1 VLCPYFFVIA
11 ITFVIASFL
20 EVNDLKKIELL
31 APAGDQESFVAAI
44 QNGADAIYLGGTLFN
59 ARAFAKNFDDE
70 QLQWAV
76 QYAHCRD
83 VKVYVTV
90 NTLYKDKE
98 FPLLLEYID
107 RLYHFQVDALIIQDI
122 GLFDVVKHAYP
133 DFEIHMSTQSS
144 IMNNSAVQ
152 YFEQIGASRVVL
164 ARENTLLEIKDI
176 CQSTKLEIEVFIHG
190 AICICYSGQCLMS
203 SMIGK
208 RSGNRG
214 ACAQPCRLQY
224 QLVEDGKILDN
235 KIPFLLSP
243 KDMMTIEHIPELIE
257 AGVTSL
263 KIEGRMKRPE
273 YVASVVKAYRHAIDN
288 YYQHQSSDYQEDI
301 ADMQAMF
308 NRNYTQGYLM
318 NDPYL
323 LDGDYSGNKGVEI
336 GQVVRYISAQ
346 KRVVIA
352 LNKTLN
358 QGDSIVFE
366 KIDKG
371 RPVNKIYI
379 HGKLVANG
387 NPGDLVEVEFDYP
400 VSQGIVRKTVDTKV
414 ISQLHKTYDK
424 EYRQI
429 PLKITFKAKINQ
441 PAELTFQHLQE
452 QVKIESH
459 ELVEK
464 ALKTPLTQER
474 ICQQLSKLKDTPF
487 FVEQITIDSDDNIT
501 LPIKT
506 LNQMRRECS
515 QLLSQLLSNKK
526 IHYIIPFKIPSY
538 QQIKT
543 DQPKQL
549 YVQVSHLEQLN
560 AACQLPVNYIIY
572 PYQSDIEEAYQ
583 VCQHYQKTLIMGLPH
598 VLKQKD
604 INDIQKSAIY
614 SHIDTIL
621 VNDYGAYYAFQDKKR
636 IVGTGCNIYNSY
648 AASHYIEKRILSLE
662 MSLQEINQLNV
673 DFSDCIVQVYGK
685 VENMISEYCPISQY
699 YYGYQKK
706 NCQICK
712 KHQFSLIDRKK
723 EKFDLMMDEQCR
735 MHLLN
740 CRTLY
745 FDKIYKCHSQ
755 GLFIHFTN
763 ETQELTKFV
772 IEHFISLLKK
782 EDKSRLK
789 EKISTTYGYYKE

>member
-1 VLCPYFFVIA
+1 MLCPYFFVIA

>member
-1 VLCPYFFVIA
+1 MLCPYFFVIA

-152 YFEQIGASRVVL
+152 YFDQIGASRVVL

-224 QLVEDGKILDN
+224 QLVEDGKILEN

-323 LDGDYSGNKGVEI
+323 LDGDYSGNKGVKI

-358 QGDSIVFE
+358 QGDS
-366 KIDKG
+366 
-371 RPVNKIYI
+371 
-379 HGKLVANG
+379 G
-387 NPGDLVEVEFDYP
+387 N
-400 VSQGIVRKTVDTKV
+400 
-414 ISQLHKTYDK
+414 
-424 EYRQI
+424 
-429 PLKITFKAKINQ
+429 
-441 PAELTFQHLQE
+441 
-452 QVKIESH
+452 
-459 ELVEK
+459 
-464 ALKTPLTQER
+464 
-474 ICQQLSKLKDTPF
+474 
-487 FVEQITIDSDDNIT
+487 
-501 LPIKT
+501 
-506 LNQMRRECS
+506 
-515 QLLSQLLSNKK
+515 
-526 IHYIIPFKIPSY
+526 
-538 QQIKT
+538 
-543 DQPKQL
+543 
-549 YVQVSHLEQLN
+549 
-560 AACQLPVNYIIY
+560 
-572 PYQSDIEEAYQ
+572 
-583 VCQHYQKTLIMGLPH
+583 
-598 VLKQKD
+598 
-604 INDIQKSAIY
+604 
-614 SHIDTIL
+614 
-621 VNDYGAYYAFQDKKR
+621 
-636 IVGTGCNIYNSY
+636 
-648 AASHYIEKRILSLE
+648 
-662 MSLQEINQLNV
+662 QEI
-673 DFSDCIVQVYGK
+673 
-685 VENMISEYCPISQY
+685 
-699 YYGYQKK
+699 
-706 NCQICK
+706 
-712 KHQFSLIDRKK
+712 
-723 EKFDLMMDEQCR
+723 
-735 MHLLN
+735 
-740 CRTLY
+740 
-745 FDKIYKCHSQ
+745 
-755 GLFIHFTN
+755 
-763 ETQELTKFV
+763 
-772 IEHFISLLKK
+772 
-782 EDKSRLK
+782 
-789 EKISTTYGYYKE
+789 

>member
-1 VLCPYFFVIA
+1 MLCPYFFVIA

-20 EVNDLKKIELL
+20 EVKDLKKIELL

-133 DFEIHMSTQSS
+133 DFEIHMSTQST

-152 YFEQIGASRVVL
+152 YFEHIGASRVVL

-224 QLVEDGKILDN
+224 QLVEDGKILEN

-323 LDGDYSGNKGVEI
+323 LDGDYSGNKGIEI

-346 KRVVIA
+346 KRVIIA

-452 QVKIESH
+452 QVKTESH

-526 IHYIIPFKIPSY
+526 IHHITPFKIPSY

-560 AACQLPVNYIIY
+560 AACQLPINYIIY